1 MESVM
6 DNLCKCGLMKVDSL
20 DDLRLGGIKM
30 SCRRC
35 GGDECGSN
43 AGGSSMCNNSEENK
57 KEKII
62 KKLK

>member
-1 MESVM
+1 
-6 DNLCKCGLMKVDSL
+6 
-20 DDLRLGGIKM
+20 M

-62 KKLK
+62 KKLKELIKELGD